1 MDCMTALIAQS
12 MTRLDRGFAPR
23 LFALLAAV
31 ALLAPSLAA
40 FGGPDGLAWLPN
52 HGHLFLSGGANHPH
66 SHPWDRGGSTPPR
79 FGVTPA
85 NGAEATVIFTAGD
98 LGATDS
104 AASVALPAVPLLP
117 AIAWLTHTSE
127 ATPLVLR
134 GLVLLP
140 LDPPPQA

>member
-1 MDCMTALIAQS
+1 MTALIAQS

-23 LFALLAAV
+23 LFALLA
-31 ALLAPSLAA
+31 PSLAT

-52 HGHLFLSGGANHPH
+52 HGHLFLGGGANHPH
-66 SHPWDRGGSTPPR
+66 SHPWDRGGSTPHR
-79 FGVTPA
+79 FGVTTA